1 MAENQFPTMAELT
14 STHITDAAQHAG
26 EPAWLIEQ
34 RTSAWDFFLQ
44 AVPPVW
50 RRTDLTPLQPET
62 IAPLAAPQGTAI
74 QWDETLEQHGVIF
87 TPLHAAV
94 RNHESLVRPRLGS
107 AIDPHSHKLSA
118 LRSALWQDGAFLYVP
133 RNVTLDLP
141 LRVCYTLS
149 DTSRAIFPYTLVLLE
164 PGASVTLIEE
174 HTSRDAPEV
183 ALAAPTTEMF
193 LGAGSQLRYISVQQW
208 GGNVYHIG
216 GQKQVFDANASS
228 EWVSITLG
236 GQTQHTEA
244 EARMEG
250 DGSCVTWKGA
260 TFANRQQRLLTAP
273 TLRHI
278 GAHTESHLNFKT
290 VVTDESYSV
299 FDGMIKIE
307 HDSRDTTTRLEEH
320 AIHLTEAARS
330 DSVPGLKIDT
340 NNVAGAG
347 HASTSGQ
354 IDEEQIFYLRSRG
367 ISHNEATRMIVMGFF
382 EPVLEAV
389 PVDELREALAA
400 AVEAKI

>member
-14 STHITDAAQHAG
+14 STHIAEAAQHAG

-34 RTSAWDFFLQ
+34 RTRAWDFFLQ
-44 AVPPVW
+44 EAPPEW
-50 RRTDLTPLQPET
+50 RRTDLTSLQPET
-62 IAPLAAPQGTAI
+62 IAPLTTPQGTAI
-74 QWDETLEQHGVIF
+74 QWDETLEKRGVIF
-87 TPLHAAV
+87 TTLHSAV
-94 RNHESLVRPRLGS
+94 RNHENLVQPRLGS
-107 AIDPHSHKLSA
+107 AIDPHTHKLSA
-118 LRSALWQDGAFLYVP
+118 LRAALWQDGALLYVP
-133 RNVTLDLP
+133 RNVALDLP

-149 DTSRAIFPYTLVLLE
+149 DTSRSIFPYTMVVLE

-208 GGNVYHIG
+208 GANVYHIG
-216 GQKQVFDANASS
+216 GQKQVFESRATS
-228 EWVSITLG
+228 EWVSMTLG
-236 GQTQHTEA
+236 GHTQHTEA

-260 TFANRQQRLLTAP
+260 TFANQQQCLLTAP

-278 GAHTESHLNFKT
+278 GAHTESHLDFKT
-290 VVTDESYSV
+290 VVTDTAYSV

-307 HDSRDTTTRLEEH
+307 HDSRDTITRLEEH
-320 AIHLTEAARS
+320 AIHLSESARS
-330 DSVPGLKIDT
+330 DSIPGLKIDT

-367 ISHNEATRMIVMGFF
+367 IRHSEATRMIVMGFF
-382 EPVLEAV
+382 EPVLEAI
-389 PVDELREALAA
+389 PVDELRESLTAA
-400 AVEAKI
+400 IEAKI